1 MALIWLKREPI
12 FLYFLLLQSK
22 IKDSG
27 FLAPSCW
34 HEGWS
39 KSVLFIFFS
48 LLFRG
53 CCRNFQAPRL
63 GVGVS
68 TQGQLRVDVGSRIPF
83 REIPWPEARMNTRTG
98 PTGVTLR
105 WEGLPDKG
113 REVKQGKGGGDS
125 EQRPLWISLG
135 KGRQGRVWSHTGI
148 QIKCGQAG
156 FKS

>member
-27 FLAPSCW
+27 LLASSCW

-39 KSVLFIFFS
+39 ESVRFISS
-48 LLFRG
+48 LLFSG
-53 CCRNFQAPRL
+53 WCRNFQAPRL

-68 TQGQLRVDVGSRIPF
+68 TQGQVRVDVGSGIPF
-83 REIPWPEARMNTRTG
+83 RQIPWPEARMNRRTG

-105 WEGLPDKG
+105 WEGLPDRG
-113 REVKQGKGGGDS
+113 REVEPGRGGG
-125 EQRPLWISLG
+125 L
-135 KGRQGRVWSHTGI
+135 
-148 QIKCGQAG
+148 
-156 FKS
+156 